1 MSRISISGIVVAS
14 LLTCGCATIPLPQ
27 KVPMADGADD
37 AASKQFSP
45 APGKANIYVAKTS
58 IVGSRYAVPVFLDG
72 KAAGMVGLN
81 SHLLLEVAP
90 GKHVV
95 MVVTPENQHSL
106 AVSVGSGEN
115 RFFEVAAKMGTVYA
129 RAELRP
135 LSESEGKQA
144 VLQTRRASQLASD
157 SPASQN
163 LAPPGAGGTYTNS
176 VFRWSISYP
185 AGWRVEAENPHFVRL
200 RRGSALAGIHTYADV
215 AGRSLDQVASDDL
228 RSWAQNLGNRYQ
240 EVSRKPL
247 TLAGGLPALE
257 VVHLIGTGAQGK
269 SRKIIAVQGERRILI
284 DAEAYLADWPN
295 LEGDFDRIVESF
307 QLRD

>member
-1 MSRISISGIVVAS
+1 MSRISISGIVIAS

-129 RAELRP
+129 RAFPRARESRQFCRPGARRNLLRIP
-135 LSESEGKQA
+135 PRRRIWRRPAPA
-144 VLQTRRASQLASD
+144 VRTRIRCSGGRFPIRRA
-157 SPASQN
+157 
-163 LAPPGAGGTYTNS
+163 GA
-176 VFRWSISYP
+176 W
-185 AGWRVEAENPHFVRL
+185 
-200 RRGSALAGIHTYADV
+200 
-215 AGRSLDQVASDDL
+215 
-228 RSWAQNLGNRYQ
+228 
-240 EVSRKPL
+240 K
-247 TLAGGLPALE
+247 
-257 VVHLIGTGAQGK
+257 
-269 SRKIIAVQGERRILI
+269 RRI
-284 DAEAYLADWPN
+284 
-295 LEGDFDRIVESF
+295 RIS
-307 QLRD
+307 

>member
-14 LLTCGCATIPLPQ
+14 FLTCGCATIPLPQ
-27 KVPMADGADD
+27 NVPLAAGAED
-37 AASKQFSP
+37 AASKRFSP
-45 APGKANIYVAKTS
+45 APGKANIYIAKTS
-58 IVGSRYAVPVFLDG
+58 ILGSRYAVPVFLDG

-90 GKHVV
+90 GEHLV

-106 AVSVGSGEN
+106 AVNVGSGEN
-115 RFFEVAAKMGTVYA
+115 RFFEAVARMGTVYA

-144 VLQTRRASQLASD
+144 VLQTRRASPLASD
-157 SPASQN
+157 TPDSQN
-163 LAPPGAGGTYTNS
+163 SVPPGAGGTYSNP

-185 AGWRVEAENPHFVRL
+185 AGWRVEAENPHFVKL
-200 RRGSALAGIHTYADV
+200 RRGSALVGIHTYADV

-228 RSWAQNLGNRYQ
+228 RSWAQNLGNSYE

-257 VVHLIGTGAQGK
+257 VVHQIGTGVQGK
-269 SRKIIAVQGERRILI
+269 SRKIIAVRGERRILI
-284 DAEAYLADWPN
+284 DAEAYLADWPRI
-295 LEGDFDRIVESF
+295 EGDFDRIINSF
-307 QLRD
+307 ELRD